1 MINLC
6 IVGSGDVVKDR
17 HAAILKDL
25 SKNVRVRCI
34 VTRRQPAF
42 SEVQK
47 QLGYPVKRVTT
58 IDAALKLG
66 ITAALVAVTPS
77 STVDVATYL
86 VRLNIPLYVEKP
98 LGNDPI
104 AAAKFIEEV
113 SRRST
118 PVVVGEN
125 FQRQE
130 RFSIAKSMYTTCR
143 HDMTHIVI
151 RDTLRR
157 GLRTNPRTDDELFAE
172 HLVHIISSIRALTGK
187 TIKTIIKASKR
198 TVGSLTEYS
207 IECLLEDETQIEIQ
221 LTLTNTWSE
230 DRYSLVFKD
239 ADIKIGHRYDYS
251 TKMYIDTVEHWHGS
265 EKLVEVRTLDAA
277 ACGMRKCW
285 DEFLQLLKV
294 GSKKKSLSLMRALND
309 IQVREAIQIALSCST
324 AVPVIKFDT

>member
-1 MINLC
+1 M
-6 IVGSGDVVKDR
+6 
-17 HAAILKDL
+17 
-25 SKNVRVRCI
+25 
-34 VTRRQPAF
+34 
-42 SEVQK
+42 
-47 QLGYPVKRVTT
+47 
-58 IDAALKLG
+58 
-66 ITAALVAVTPS
+66 TPS